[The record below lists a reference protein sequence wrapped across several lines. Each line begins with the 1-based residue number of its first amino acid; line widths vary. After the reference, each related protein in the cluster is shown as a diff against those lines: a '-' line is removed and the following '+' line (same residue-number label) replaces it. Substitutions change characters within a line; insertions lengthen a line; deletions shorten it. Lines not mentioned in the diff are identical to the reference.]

1 MNLNYGFH
9 ATMTAK
15 AGAGD
20 GVVKRLLSA
29 TRTGPAASEH
39 CLVFLVGRSASNPDV
54 VHVTEGWTSQAV
66 HDELFDR
73 PDAKA
78 LVASLAPLLD
88 GETHYVDEVP
98 VGGKMTLKSS

>member
-1 MNLNYGFH
+1 MNVNYGFH

-15 AGAGD
+15 PGAGD
-20 GVVKRLLSA
+20 ELVKRLLSA
-29 TRTGPAASEH
+29 TTTGPAASEH
-39 CLVFLVGRSASNPDV
+39 CLVFLVGRSASSPDV
-54 VHVTEGWTSQAV
+54 IHVTEGWSSQAV
-66 HDELFDR
+66 HDELFDG

-98 VGGKMTLKSS
+98 VGGKLNVKS